1 MKPKFVYHGS
11 SKKLVG
17 DKLVPKQAKDVD
29 GVADNSH
36 LGVYAS
42 EFKDEAMAMGI
53 LNYKSVDGGEIRR
66 FRKLDG
72 APGMDAIIYNGFPR
86 QKYFY
91 LYTLPSRTFANVPK
105 GSLQW
110 VSKKTVI
117 PVKIERLS
125 TKKYLY
131 LIRRASPKEREEWNK
146 NVNNKKNKL
155 LF

>member
-1 MKPKFVYHGS
+1 MKPKFLYHGS
-11 SKKLVG
+11 SKKIIG
-17 DKLVPKQAKDVD
+17 DKLIPRQAKDVG
-29 GVADNSH
+29 GVADNSY

-53 LNYKSVDGGEIRR
+53 LNYKSVDGGSISR

-72 APGMDAIIYNGFPR
+72 TPGMDAIIYNGFPK

-91 LYTLPSRTFANVPK
+91 LYTLSSRTFANVPR

-110 VSKKTVI
+110 VSKKTVT

-125 TKKYLY
+125 TKKYLH
-131 LIRRASPKEREEWNK
+131 LIRRASPKEREEWDRE
-146 NVNNKKNKL
+146 VKKRK
-155 LF
+155 